1 VSLQHHGHD
10 LHRAGQPVENLYVES
25 FNSRMRDE
33 HWNTEEFTTLTEAQI
48 LTETWRIEYNTI
60 RPHSALGGLT
70 PDEYA
75 AAWTTTNTN
84 QQDQPIPTL
93 S

>member
-1 VSLQHHGHD
+1 
-10 LHRAGQPVENLYVES
+10 
-25 FNSRMRDE
+25 MRDE

-60 RPHSALGGLT
+60 RPHSALAGLT

-75 AAWTTTNTN
+75 AARTTTNTDKPKRN
-84 QQDQPIPTL
+84 
-93 S
+93 

>member
-1 VSLQHHGHD
+1 
-10 LHRAGQPVENLYVES
+10 
-25 FNSRMRDE
+25 MRDE

-60 RPHSALGGLT
+60 RPHSALAGLT

-75 AAWTTTNTN
+75 AA
-84 QQDQPIPTL
+84 
-93 S
+93 